1 MHEIY
6 DSPWLQGLMD
16 CELQYSLSGLVPDSI
31 TAPPGCKPARLDY
44 ADGWNAYRTHILGA
58 QPQLPDKLAKRLER
72 IDRAYAKLVVSLD
85 YGNHSELSILAQLQ
99 QLKQRR
105 LKARA
110 NAMRYYHVG

>member
-16 CELQYSLSGLVPDSI
+16 CELEYSISGLVPDSI

-44 ADGWNAYRTHILGA
+44 ADGWNAYRTHILGT
-58 QPQLPDKLAKRLER
+58 QPQLPDKLARRLAR
-72 IDRAYAKLVVSLD
+72 IDQAYAKLVVSLD
-85 YGNHSELSILAQLQ
+85 YGKHSELSALAQLQ

-105 LKARA
+105 LKART
-110 NAMRYYHVG
+110 NAMRYYHVR